1 MLQLSNKTQA
11 YLEQVCEQI
20 RWKKAHEMV
29 QEELL
34 AHIED
39 QKEAFLLAGASA
51 EEAEALAVE
60 EMGSP
65 LDTGSRFDKLYRP
78 CIAWHVLL
86 FAGTIIVIGNLLRAG
101 LLLAMG
107 EELHFWQDLWGL
119 PVGLAAMALG
129 YWLDYSVLMQ
139 KRNDFKKIIPTSDD
153 VHTLLYFVAS
163 IGCVVLLHKLLSLTN
178 AIDMNGSR
186 HFFTGICM
194 VNISYLALFFP
205 LWFCVF
211 VYHQRGNGWKGF
223 LYSFL
228 FLGMGSFLLYTHT
241 TDLLLR
247 LGVGV
252 ILLCYGLYKKW
263 FGCSKWW
270 GAAFLCYP
278 LLLLFFFIS
287 RPYRIK
293 QIRSIL
299 NPFDDPL
306 GSGYVP
312 VQVLTAL
319 REASFW
325 GAGSKDVTTLI
336 LEQSPNNVLNLT
348 EHFLT
353 IAISHWGWCI
363 LIPVVLAYGCLLW
376 MCYTACR
383 KVKSQMGKFVV
394 VTITSTWM
402 IELLFYFCNNL
413 SSFYIFA
420 YPLLFVQG
428 NMAMVFNLFLLGL
441 LLSVY
446 KTGAV
451 QKDVNMPPM
460 STKQVLL
467 AQRQELVQRL
477 RLEYTTE
484 EDLLAAWRDRQVDG
498 K

>member
-1 MLQLSNKTQA
+1 MLPLSNKTRD
-11 YLEQVCEQI
+11 YIEQVCEQI
-20 RWKKAHEMV
+20 RWKKAHEVV

-39 QKEAFLLAGASA
+39 QKEAFQLAGASA
-51 EEAEALAVE
+51 EEAEAFAVE

-78 CIAWHVLL
+78 RIAWQVLL

-107 EELHFWQDLWGL
+107 EELHLWQDLWGL
-119 PVGLAAMALG
+119 PIGLAAMALG

-139 KRNDFKKIIPTSDD
+139 KCHAFNKTIAAGDAQAFR
-153 VHTLLYFVAS
+153 YFVVS

-178 AIDMNGSR
+178 GIDMNGSR
-186 HFFTGICM
+186 YFFTGICV
-194 VNISYLALFFP
+194 VNISYLALLFP

-211 VYHQRGNGWKGF
+211 VYYQRGNGWKGF

-228 FLGMGSFLLYTHT
+228 FLGVGSFLLCTHT

-252 ILLCYGLYKKW
+252 ILLCYGLHKNW

-278 LLLLFFFIS
+278 LWLFFFFIS

-325 GAGSKDVTTLI
+325 GAGSKDVTVLI

-363 LIPVVLAYGCLLW
+363 LIPVVLA
-376 MCYTACR
+376 
-383 KVKSQMGKFVV
+383 
-394 VTITSTWM
+394 
-402 IELLFYFCNNL
+402 
-413 SSFYIFA
+413 
-420 YPLLFVQG
+420 
-428 NMAMVFNLFLLGL
+428 
-441 LLSVY
+441 
-446 KTGAV
+446 
-451 QKDVNMPPM
+451 
-460 STKQVLL
+460 
-467 AQRQELVQRL
+467 
-477 RLEYTTE
+477 
-484 EDLLAAWRDRQVDG
+484 
-498 K
+498 